1 MIYDYLI
8 VGAGLAGSVLA
19 ERIAKVLNKRVLV
32 IDKRE
37 HFAGNCYDYID
48 EFGVL
53 IHKYGPH
60 AFHTNSNKVWEYLGQ
75 FTEWNQY
82 EHRVLAEIDG
92 QNVPVP
98 FNLTSLKLL
107 FPVEYAEKMENMLLE
122 KFGYGKKIPI
132 LKLRAMGDP
141 SLTELAD
148 YIYDKVF
155 LGYTIKQ
162 WDLQPEEL
170 DESVTSRVPVFI
182 SADDRYFQ
190 DEHQAIP
197 LNGYT
202 NMIKNI
208 LDNEL
213 IEVRLNTEFK
223 DLSAD
228 IKYDKL
234 IFTGALDEFYNYR
247 FGELDY
253 RSLRFDFV
261 NYQKEFFQEIGQ
273 LNFPNDFDYT
283 RITEFKYMTHQKTDS
298 TTVAYEY
305 PEKFENSKNE
315 RYYPIPREESQVVY
329 RKYAELAAQ
338 EKNIYFIGRLPEY
351 KYYNMDAIVI
361 AALNLFESKLA
372 KKNNRA

>member
-1 MIYDYLI
+1 MKYDYLI

-19 ERIAKVLNKRVLV
+19 ERLAKALKKSILV
-32 IDKRE
+32 IDKRA

-48 EFGVL
+48 EHGVL

-60 AFHTNSNKVWEYLGQ
+60 AFHTNSKKVWEYLAQ

-92 QNVPVP
+92 HNVPVP
-98 FNLTSLKLL
+98 FNLTSLKML
-107 FPVEYAEKMENMLLE
+107 FPADYAEKMENLLLE

-141 SLTELAD
+141 ALTELAD

-155 LGYTIKQ
+155 LGYTTKQ
-162 WDLQPEEL
+162 WGLQPEEL

-182 SADDRYFQ
+182 STDDRYFQ
-190 DEHQAIP
+190 DEHQGIP

-234 IFTGALDEFYNYR
+234 IFTGALDEYYDYR

-253 RSLRFDFV
+253 RSLRFELV
-261 NYQKEFFQEIGQ
+261 NYRKEFFQEIGQ
-273 LNFPNDFDYT
+273 LNFPNDYEYT
-283 RITEFKYMTHQKTDS
+283 RITEFKYMTRQKTDS

-305 PEKFENSKNE
+305 PEIFENSKNE
-315 RYYPIPREESQVVY
+315 RYYPIPHEESQVVY
-329 RKYAELAAQ
+329 RQYAELAAQ

-372 KKNNRA
+372 KKF